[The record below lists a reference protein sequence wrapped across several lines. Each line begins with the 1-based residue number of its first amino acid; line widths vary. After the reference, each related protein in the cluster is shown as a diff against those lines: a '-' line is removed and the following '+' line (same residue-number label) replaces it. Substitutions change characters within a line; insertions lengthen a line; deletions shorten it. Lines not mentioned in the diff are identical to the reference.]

1 MKINCLSSCSSH
13 IASLLS
19 CTNKNQLL
27 LVFDVNYK
35 VFKFN
40 LNPKDGWGFFF
51 IFLFTNIL
59 VNFFF
64 KEKHVTLKIH
74 CHRSFKITLRVTFQ
88 HNVPYTASLMSRA
101 PKCFSCVTWH
111 PVFLSHALHKSFN
124 LLKPRDEGVGGL
136 PVYGLEQFS
145 VEISIVKLR
154 FFSCSWFS

>member
-1 MKINCLSSCSSH
+1 M
-13 IASLLS
+13 
-19 CTNKNQLL
+19 
-27 LVFDVNYK
+27 V
-35 VFKFN
+35 
-40 LNPKDGWGFFF
+40 GFFF
-51 IFLFTNIL
+51 SFPFHKHTFK
-59 VNFFF
+59 FFF

-154 FFSCSWFS
+154 FFSCSCFS